1 MVFPE
6 IAVNDLRKVCS
17 TFIMRS
23 MEANTYGSKALI
35 ARIKDRVISWVRGRR
50 EVALMMKGS
59 LLLVSYMYYHADFVL
74 HCLKSN
80 LEAAPTKKQRYLPAR
95 PDETRFYS
103 QRCNSRG
110 TPRGFLSNEQV
121 TSVTLV
127 WVVQ

>member
-95 PDETRFYS
+95 PDENPLLLAKMQF
-103 QRCNSRG
+103 QRDAE
-110 TPRGFLSNEQV
+110 GFSIE
-121 TSVTLV
+121 
-127 WVVQ
+127 